1 MKSISLVIKL
11 PEKDDRKALVESW
24 IHDLKNDPDF
34 TSFRSQAR
42 MLEGKGIDH
51 CGIGCLML
59 HDGTNQIVRS
69 RFSGSMSKEHL
80 KLAFIKPISLN

>member
-11 PEKDDRKALVESW
+11 PEKDDRKELIESW
-24 IHDLKNDPDF
+24 IHDLKNDPEF
-34 TSFRSQAR
+34 HSFRTKAR
-42 MLEGKGIDH
+42 NLEQKGIDH

-59 HDGTNQIVRS
+59 HDGTNRMIRSGFREQIS
-69 RFSGSMSKEHL
+69 EEHL